1 MSMKELI
8 SLLGKLTEVQE
19 SLKLLGVHVHVGLKP
34 TGGTTTQKPQRSL
47 AVKPMGKS
55 MTSAEKILETAAA
68 SAADGKISRAT
79 LSADCRSQ
87 WGLSGQ
93 MIGQGLRS
101 LCVNKYLK
109 YDKVSGIYKIL

>member
-1 MSMKELI
+1 MKELI
-8 SLLGKLTEVQE
+8 SLLNDLSTAQE
-19 SLKLLGVHVHVGLKP
+19 QLKQMGVHIYVGLKP
-34 TGGTTTQKPQRSL
+34 TGGKAQIAQRSL

-55 MTSAEKILETAAA
+55 MSSAEKILETAAA

-101 LCVNKYLK
+101 LVVNKYLK